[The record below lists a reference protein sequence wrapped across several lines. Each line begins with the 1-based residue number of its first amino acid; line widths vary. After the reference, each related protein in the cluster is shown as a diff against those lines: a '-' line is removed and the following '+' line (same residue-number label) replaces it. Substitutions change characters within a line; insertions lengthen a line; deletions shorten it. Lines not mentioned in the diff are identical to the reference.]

1 MIGEFLAHLLHT
13 AQATLF
19 DLSPILAVLVFF
31 QLAVLRRPL
40 PNPRRIAIG
49 TLYVFV
55 GMTFFIV
62 GLEEALFPI
71 GRTMAEQLTA
81 PQFVDSVTGTSPD
94 WRAYWWVYVFAFAI
108 AFCTTIAEPALI
120 AVSIKAHE
128 VSAGGI
134 PVAGLRIA
142 VAFGVAFGVAL
153 GTFRIV
159 TGTSIAM
166 YISIA
171 YVIVVLQTLVAPRMI
186 IPIAYDSGGVSTS
199 TVTVPVITALGL
211 GLASTIPGRSPL
223 IDGFGLIAFA
233 CLFPIMSVLGYAM
246 LAGGLAGKGKLS
258 QSKSGRNKETP
269 S

>member
-1 MIGEFLAHLLHT
+1 MIGEFLGLLLT
-13 AQATLF
+13 TGQGTLF
-19 DLSPILAVLVFF
+19 DLAPILAILVFF
-31 QLAVLRRPL
+31 QVAILRRPL

-49 TLYVFV
+49 TLYVFI

-71 GRTMAEQLTA
+71 GRTMAKQLTA
-81 PQFVDSVTGTSPD
+81 PDFIGAAPGAAAD
-94 WRAYWWVYVFAFAI
+94 WRAYWWVYIFAFAI

-120 AVSIKAHE
+120 AVSIKANQ
-128 VSAGGI
+128 VSAGAI
-134 PVAGLRIA
+134 PVTGLRVA

-159 TGTSIAM
+159 TGTSLAL
-166 YISIA
+166 YISVA

-211 GLASTIPGRSPL
+211 GLASTIPDRSPL

-233 CLFPIMSVLGYAM
+233 CLFPIISVLAYAM
-246 LAGGLAGKGKLS
+246 LARWLVRRDKLA
-258 QSKSGRNKETP
+258 RPPREP
-269 S
+269 D